1 MSDEKAE
8 MFSKSSV
15 EDLAKGY
22 VRDGRGYV
30 CLHCEARFEEGLVY
44 QIEGG
49 LALAE
54 RAARDHVEKSHGG
67 AFEALMSLGTD
78 AAGLT
83 ELQGRLLRFLYEGKG
98 DREIAAAI
106 GGKSESTVRNH
117 RFNLRKR
124 SGEARLFLALMSLVE
139 SPGRTS
145 SPEPFLDYPA
155 GMPLRDERTAV
166 TASEAAAIEARCL
179 RSSGGGGLEIR
190 MWPRKQKEKLVV
202 LLRVAGLFE
211 RGRTY
216 AEQEVNA
223 ILAPVYGDHVTIRR
237 YLIEYRFLDRRPDG
251 SAYWRC

>member
-1 MSDEKAE
+1 
-8 MFSKSSV
+8 MFGKSSV
-15 EDLAKGY
+15 EDLARGY
-22 VRDGRGYV
+22 VRDGRDYV

-44 QIEGG
+44 KIEGG
-49 LALAE
+49 MALAE
-54 RAARDHVEKSHGG
+54 RAARDHVEKRHGG
-67 AFEALMSLGTD
+67 SFEALMSLGPD

-83 ELQGRLLRFLYEGKG
+83 ELQGRLLRYLYEGKG
-98 DREIAAAI
+98 DREIAAAL

-124 SGEARLFLALMSLVE
+124 SSEARVFLALMSLVE
-139 SPGRTS
+139 SPERVPS
-145 SPEPFLDYPA
+145 SEPFLDYPA

-179 RSSGGGGLEIR
+179 RGNAAGGIEIG

-211 RGRTY
+211 RGRMY
-216 AEQEVNA
+216 SEQEVNA
-223 ILAPVYGDHVTIRR
+223 ILMPVYGDHVTIRR
-237 YLIEYRFLDRRPDG
+237 YLIEYRFLDRKPDG

>member
-8 MFSKSSV
+8 MFGKSSV
-15 EDLAKGY
+15 EDLARGY
-22 VRDGRGYV
+22 VRQGQDYV
-30 CLHCEARFEEGLVY
+30 CLHCEARFDEGLVY
-44 QIEGG
+44 PIEGG
-49 LALAE
+49 MALAE
-54 RAARDHVEKSHGG
+54 RAARDHVEKGHGG
-67 AFEALMSLGTD
+67 AFEALMRLGPE

-83 ELQGRLLRFLYEGKG
+83 ELQGRLLRYLHEGKG
-98 DREIAAAI
+98 DRDIAAAL

-124 SGEARLFLALMSLVE
+124 SGEARIFLALMGLVE
-139 SPGRTS
+139 SPERAS

-179 RSSGGGGLEIR
+179 RDRGEGGIEII

-211 RGRTY
+211 RGRMY
-216 AEQEVNA
+216 SEQEVNA
-223 ILAPVYGDHVTIRR
+223 VLMPVYGDHVTIRR
-237 YLIEYRFLDRRPDG
+237 YLIEYRLLDRRPDG
-251 SAYWRC
+251 SAYWRS

>member
-1 MSDEKAE
+1 MSDKKAE
-8 MFSKSSV
+8 MFGMASV

-22 VRDGRGYV
+22 IRDGRDYV

-44 QIEGG
+44 AVEGG

-54 RAARDHVEKSHGG
+54 RAVRDHVGRLHGG
-67 AFEALMSLGTD
+67 PFEALMGFGPD

-83 ELQGRLLRFLYEGKG
+83 ELQSRLLRYLHEGKD
-98 DREIAAAI
+98 DREIAALT

-124 SGEARLFLALMSLVE
+124 AGEARVFLALMSLVE
-139 SPGRTS
+139 SRDRGG
-145 SPEPFLDYPA
+145 SPDPFLAYPA

-166 TASEAAAIEARCL
+166 TASEAAAIETRCL
-179 RSSGGGGLEIR
+179 GQGDAGHVEIR

-202 LLRVAGLFE
+202 LLRVAELFE
-211 RGRTY
+211 RGRRY
-216 AEQEVNA
+216 SEQEVNA
-223 ILAPVYGDHVTIRR
+223 LLMPVYGDHVTIRR
-237 YLIEYRFLDRRPDG
+237 YLIEYRFLDRKPDG

>member
-1 MSDEKAE
+1 
-8 MFSKSSV
+8 MFGKSSV

-22 VRDGRGYV
+22 VHSGSDYV

-44 QIEGG
+44 QVEGG
-49 LALAE
+49 LAQAE
-54 RAARDHVEKSHGG
+54 RAARAHVEKRHGG
-67 AFEALMSLGTD
+67 SFEALMGLGPD

-83 ELQGRLLRFLYEGKG
+83 ELQGRLLRYLYEGKG

-124 SGEARLFLALMSLVE
+124 SGESRVFLALMSLVE
-139 SPGRTS
+139 SPERDS

-179 RSSGGGGLEIR
+179 GGSGAGGIEIR

-211 RGRTY
+211 RGRMY
-216 AEQEVNA
+216 SEQEVNA
-223 ILAPVYGDHVTIRR
+223 VLMPVYGDHVTIRR
-237 YLIEYRFLDRRPDG
+237 YLIEYRLLDRRPDG

>member
-1 MSDEKAE
+1 MSDKKAE
-8 MFSKSSV
+8 MFGKSSI
-15 EDLAKGY
+15 EDLSRGY
-22 VRDGRGYV
+22 IRDGQDYV
-30 CLHCEARFEEGLVY
+30 CLHCEAHFEEGLVY

-49 LALAE
+49 LALVE
-54 RAARDHVEKSHGG
+54 RAVRDHVDRKHGG
-67 AFEALMSLGTD
+67 SFEALMALGPE

-83 ELQGRLLRFLYEGKG
+83 ELQGRLMRYLNEGKG
-98 DREIAAAI
+98 DREIAAAL

-124 SGEARLFLALMSLVE
+124 AGEARVFLALMDLVE
-139 SPGRTS
+139 SPGRAAA
-145 SPEPFLDYPA
+145 PEAFLDYPA

-179 RSSGGGGLEIR
+179 RTRGDGSIEIG

-211 RGRTY
+211 RGKMY
-216 AEQEVNA
+216 SEQEVNA
-223 ILAPVYGDHVTIRR
+223 VLMPVYGDHVTIRR
-237 YLIEYRFLDRRPDG
+237 YLIEYRLLDRRPDG